1 YDVEETAR
9 RVEAAGLPAGLAGR
23 LRLGVCPGA
32 GRGAPGGGTVP
43 RNALSFRRGTTQD
56 ATTSYPLSTF
66 YGWRPEVGGIT
77 QDIAVEVRL
86 RDGRVRTAQ
95 WVVAK
100 RRWLVGRTL
109 LEPADVTHWR
119 PLRFHLR

>member
-1 YDVEETAR
+1 MR
-9 RVEAAGLPAGLAGR
+9 
-23 LRLGVCPGA
+23 
-32 GRGAPGGGTVP
+32 
-43 RNALSFRRGTTQD
+43 
-56 ATTSYPLSTF
+56 TSD
-66 YGWRPEVGGIT
+66 GWRPVEGGFP
-77 QDIAVEVRL
+77 QANAVEVRL

-109 LEPADVTHWR
+109 FEPADVTHWR